1 MSKVY
6 NMKVLIAYGSRYGS
20 TEEIASK
27 LADFLMEKEIET
39 TVLNI
44 KKERKPNLDDYDG
57 IIVGSSVKITKW
69 MKEPQRF
76 LRQNRKVL
84 NDKKLAL
91 YVSCMSV
98 LTDPEYAREEL
109 LEKVMEKAGVKA
121 DLYEAFGPLMDL
133 GENSKMGFLDKKIA
147 QSVIMGLSKEQELE
161 LDMKGRNDL
170 RDWDKINEFA
180 NKFTELLMK

>member
-1 MSKVY
+1 MY

-20 TEEIASK
+20 TEEIAIK
-27 LADFLMEKEIET
+27 LASFLNKKEIKT
-39 TVLNI
+39 TLLDL
-44 KKERKPNLDDYDG
+44 KKKSNPNLDGYDG

-76 LRQNRKVL
+76 LKQNRELLKG
-84 NDKKLAL
+84 KKLAL

-98 LTDPEYAREEL
+98 LTDPKYAQEEL
-109 LEKVMEKAGVKA
+109 LEKVMENAGVKA

-133 GENSKMGFLDKKIA
+133 GENSRMGFLDKKIA
-147 QSVIMGLSKEQELE
+147 QSVMMGLSKELGLE

-170 RDWDKINEFA
+170 RDWDKINQYA
-180 NKFTELLMK
+180 KKFTELL